1 MIKEVAELKREP
13 TPWVEQ
19 PAKTQPTNFL
29 DRSLNDRETFLD
41 RTNKFGNTNAGT
53 LYTKNDFIN

>member
-1 MIKEVAELKREP
+1 LKREP

-53 LYTKNDFIN
+53 LYSKNDFIN